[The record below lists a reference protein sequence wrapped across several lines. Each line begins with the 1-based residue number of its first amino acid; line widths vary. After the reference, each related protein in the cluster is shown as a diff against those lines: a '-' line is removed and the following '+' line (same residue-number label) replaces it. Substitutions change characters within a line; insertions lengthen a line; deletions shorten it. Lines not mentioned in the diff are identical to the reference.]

1 MYTFCSGSWR
11 WYFAD
16 RREAEKFLPH
26 PEEAVAGS
34 TLIRDF
40 ANRKVFYYANCYL
53 KLEENP
59 SGGFLADIQRRFFSN
74 ARSEYRALQCLAKH
88 GIAAV
93 RPVAYGVNG
102 TNCMLI
108 TEEAKDCCSVSDYLS
123 ECISD
128 GKEVADDFLHAWGK
142 CISKLIK
149 CGFYLPDF
157 HAGNLLYNRV
167 NGSFTIVDPLGLQK
181 DFFKRSSHIWRMFK
195 RQYAQIFEFMP
206 KRALLTLLA
215 EYDAENT
222 EKVWCQLMEY
232 SANYV
237 QKLQL
242 AKRLKRFRR
251 GSSTMIVDGIKY
263 RISQDFQVYGID
275 GCEIAEF
282 ADATVANDI
291 WERDYICSLYRLPL
305 LHITACSA
313 DGKRLYRQAQGSG
326 SVSSEERA
334 ELLERLS
341 FTHLNADDFDC
352 CRDADNRAVLYDRRF
367 NGNER

>member
-128 GKEVADDFLHAWGK
+128 GKEVADDFLRGWGR
-142 CISKLIK
+142 SVARLIR

-157 HAGNLLYNRV
+157 HAGNLLYNTAD
-167 NGSFTIVDPLGLQK
+167 GSFTVVDPLGLQK
-181 DFFKRSSHIWRMFK
+181 NIFPRASRVWRMFK
-195 RQYAQIFEFMP
+195 RQYGQIFEFMP
-206 KRALLTLLA
+206 KRALLILLS
-215 EYDAENT
+215 EYDQENP
-222 EKVWCQLMEY
+222 EKVWRQLMEY

-251 GSSTMIVDGIKY
+251 GSGFKVVDNIKRRMSRDLQLY
-263 RISQDFQVYGID
+263 SMEGAVS
-275 GCEIAEF
+275 AEF
-282 ADATVANDI
+282 EDRKLAESI
-291 WERDYICSLYRLPL
+291 WEQDYICSLYRLPL
-305 LHITACSA
+305 LHVIASSS

-334 ELLERLS
+334 ELLERLA

-367 NGNER
+367 NGSER